1 MDETNPAYE
10 NFLNNMTRLRGSTR
24 RVAASKFLQR
34 ENRPTVE
41 GNARKINLIT
51 NILRMRRV
59 NVGQMLSSLS
69 TESAMGADQ
78 DVMDIKKTLSSI
90 LETLKAQE
98 KFEMKQFLDMQRRE
112 ENLSRRNRESLLEG
126 VGKKGLNLI
135 NRGVQKVLSPVT
147 NIFSRILN
155 GFIALVG
162 GQILMG
168 LVDVLTN
175 PVVARVLL
183 GITAFVEK
191 VFPIV
196 AGVVGSAVFGIIR
209 LLDNMGALVPAMYT
223 VAGLAGLSLVGRPL
237 LDMAFGSFGPT
248 RVRRMGV
255 FTPAPRLKKM
265 KMLTNPNMFKFFR
278 FGLGRKFNKNP
289 YKILLKAF

>member
-1 MDETNPAYE
+1 M
-10 NFLNNMTRLRGSTR
+10 
-24 RVAASKFLQR
+24 QR

-183 GITAFVEK
+183 GITAFVVK

-209 LLDNMGALVPAMYT
+209 LLDNMGA
-223 VAGLAGLSLVGRPL
+223 
-237 LDMAFGSFGPT
+237 
-248 RVRRMGV
+248 
-255 FTPAPRLKKM
+255 
-265 KMLTNPNMFKFFR
+265 
-278 FGLGRKFNKNP
+278 
-289 YKILLKAF
+289 